1 MNKKRYR
8 EICEAFNGKR
18 VTVIGDLMM
27 DEYLWGQATRISPE
41 SPVMVVEVKSE
52 SQVPGGAA
60 NVVNNILALGGR
72 VSVIGVVGE
81 DTAGEQLISSLSS
94 RKADIHGV
102 LRDSSRPTT
111 RKTRILAHHQQVLR
125 VDREERGNLSPEMEE
140 ILIGRVRQLLPH
152 SDAVILSDYAK
163 GVLTRTVIRACIET
177 AKELNLQIIANPK
190 PQSARFMHGMTV
202 ISLNQ
207 SEAEMTAALNG
218 IRENPLLFEGE
229 RLDEAGRIL
238 VKELGVENLLVTRGG
253 KGLSLWT
260 EAGSVTHVPAHEVEV
275 YDVAGAG
282 DTVISM
288 LTLAL
293 TGGAVMREALHLAN
307 HAAAC
312 VIRKVGVATVTPE
325 ELYADG

>member
-1 MNKKRYR
+1 
-8 EICEAFNGKR
+8 
-18 VTVIGDLMM
+18 MM

-260 EAGSVTHVPAHEVEV
+260 
-275 YDVAGAG
+275 
-282 DTVISM
+282 
-288 LTLAL
+288 
-293 TGGAVMREALHLAN
+293 
-307 HAAAC
+307 
-312 VIRKVGVATVTPE
+312 
-325 ELYADG
+325 